1 MPSAAVEE
9 WAPDRRPAH
18 EGPSTASSPT
28 RPPSR
33 TSPTPTTALGTD
45 GYEASGVY
53 VEDVQFATMT
63 YAGLFFGMLDPPVAA
78 IPAATLVVYRVLE
91 CLVTRMTAAE
101 RPLRD
106 SSSVTS
112 PLHIESS
119 HQHDSSRCPHDV

>member
-1 MPSAAVEE
+1 
-9 WAPDRRPAH
+9 
-18 EGPSTASSPT
+18 
-28 RPPSR
+28 
-33 TSPTPTTALGTD
+33 
-45 GYEASGVY
+45 VY

-63 YAGLFFGMLDPPVAA
+63 YAGSDDVIAPVEVIDVGLFFGMLDPPVAA

-112 PLHIESS
+112 PLHIESL